1 MRQDEETQSESGDDA
16 TSPDPAGAD
25 QTSAGEISSEAADTD
40 DGARDG
46 ADVSGANDGVDPDA
60 SAIEQ
65 LVGADKLR
73 GELMEFADWFQNQVT
88 SVDIAIQ
95 AGILFAAVAPAAVF
109 GPQLKKFIQGQVAP
123 RAPYGVLRRAASAFA
138 HLATPIALFIILQL
152 AVVALKTVGVSTGLA
167 EAGVSL
173 LTAWIVIRLVTLV
186 IRSPFWS
193 KFAFYVAWP
202 IAALDAFGV
211 LDDVVLQLQ
220 AFSVPIG
227 EDAAGNSQRFSALD
241 LIRTV
246 FIFGVLFWGASFGGN
261 FIKGRINAIDE
272 LTVSFKALLAKIL
285 DVLLPVIA
293 LIAALQIVGF
303 PFGTLAIFGG
313 AVGLGIGLGMQRTV
327 SNFFAGFTLIADKSI
342 KPGDVIEVG
351 DTYGWV
357 TNMSARYVSVRT
369 RDGTAH
375 LVPNDIFINE
385 GVTNWS
391 HSDRVVRLHA
401 PFGVSY
407 STKDLRNLAR
417 RAEET
422 VLEVERV
429 LKTPSPRCNLM
440 EFGDNSIN
448 FDLRF
453 WINDPANGSANVRS
467 DVLMAIWDLLEEMDI
482 EVPFPQR
489 DLHIKSAPD
498 GLKMALEDQSG
509 AVLSQ
514 RREGADAAE

>member
-1 MRQDEETQSESGDDA
+1 MRQDDDPQGQDADAENISEQD
-16 TSPDPAGAD
+16 AGAD
-25 QTSAGEISSEAADTD
+25 ETASPES
-40 DGARDG
+40 
-46 ADVSGANDGVDPDA
+46 ADVAPGDGQSGDAVILDPET

-65 LVGADKLR
+65 LVGVDKLR
-73 GELMEFADWFQNQVT
+73 TEAVNFLHWFESQML
-88 SVDIAIQ
+88 SIDIAIQ
-95 AGILFAAVAPAAVF
+95 AGILFVALAPAAMF
-109 GPQLKKFIQGQVAP
+109 GPQLKKFIQSQVAP
-123 RAPYGVLRRAASAFA
+123 RAPYGILRRAASAFA
-138 HLATPIALFIILQL
+138 HLATPIALISILQL
-152 AVVALKTVGVSTGLA
+152 TVVALKTAGVSTGLT
-167 EAGVSL
+167 EASVSL
-173 LTAWIVIRLVTLV
+173 LAAWIIIRLVSLV
-186 IRSPFWS
+186 IRSSFWS
-193 KFAFYVAWP
+193 KVAFYVAWP

-211 LDDVVLQLQ
+211 LDDVVVQLQ
-220 AFSVPIG
+220 AFSIPIG
-227 EDAAGNSQRFSALD
+227 KDELGNAQRFSALD

-246 FIFGVLFWGASFGGN
+246 FIFGILFWGASFGGN

-272 LTVSFKALLAKIL
+272 LTVSFKALLSKIL
-285 DVLLPVIA
+285 DVLLPVVA

-375 LVPNDIFINE
+375 LVPNDHFINQ

-407 STKDLRNLAR
+407 STKDLRELAR
-417 RAEET
+417 RSEAT
-422 VLEVERV
+422 ALEVERV
-429 LKTPSPRCNLM
+429 LKTPAPRCNLM

-453 WINDPANGSANVRS
+453 WINDPANGTANVRS
-467 DVLMAIWDLLEEMDI
+467 DVMMAVWDMLAEMGI

-489 DLHIKSAPD
+489 DLHIKSAPAGFTMTLEKPD
-498 GLKMALEDQSG
+498 GEP
-509 AVLSQ
+509 LSQ
-514 RREGADAAE
+514 RREGAEAAE

>member
-1 MRQDEETQSESGDDA
+1 MRQDEETQAENNGNAHPSDASGQSDA
-16 TSPDPAGAD
+16 PADGVA
-25 QTSAGEISSEAADTD
+25 AGE
-40 DGARDG
+40 
-46 ADVSGANDGVDPDA
+46 GVAPDA
-60 SAIEQ
+60 SAIEK
-65 LVGADKLR
+65 LVGFDKLR
-73 GELMEFADWFQNQVT
+73 GELIEILGWLQTQMLTIDV
-88 SVDIAIQ
+88 AIQ
-95 AGILFAAVAPAAVF
+95 AGILFAAVAPAALF
-109 GPQLKKFIQGQVAP
+109 GPQLRKFIQGQVAP

-138 HLATPIALFIILQL
+138 HLATPIALFVILQL
-152 AVVALKTVGVSTGLA
+152 AVLALKTAGVSTGLV

-211 LDDVVLQLQ
+211 LDDVVVQLQ
-220 AFSVPIG
+220 AFSIPIG
-227 EDAAGNSQRFSALD
+227 EDAGGNTQRFSALD

-246 FIFGVLFWGASFGGN
+246 FIFGVLFWAASFASN

-285 DVLLPVIA
+285 DVMLPVIA

-401 PFGVSY
+401 PFGVAY
-407 STKDLRNLAR
+407 STKDLRDLAR
-417 RAEET
+417 RAEAT
-422 VLEVERV
+422 ALDVERV
-429 LKTPSPRCNLM
+429 LKTPAPRCNLM
-440 EFGDNSIN
+440 EFGDSSIN

-453 WINDPANGSANVRS
+453 WINDPANGSSNVRS
-467 DVLMAIWDLLEEMDI
+467 DVLMAVWDLLAEMDI

-498 GLKMALEDQSG
+498 GLKMALEDRDG

-514 RREGADAAE
+514 RREGVTAAE

>member
-1 MRQDEETQSESGDDA
+1 MRQDEET
-16 TSPDPAGAD
+16 GANGANE
-25 QTSAGEISSEAADTD
+25 SAGQSSDQSVDEPTEPQSPSAENASTHPDEI
-40 DGARDG
+40 GAEPSAVQ
-46 ADVSGANDGVDPDA
+46 ADV

-65 LVGADKLR
+65 LVGVDALR
-73 GELMEFADWFQNQVT
+73 GQLDSLLGWFQSQMLT
-88 SVDIAIQ
+88 LDLTIQ
-95 AGILFAAVAPAAVF
+95 AVLLIAALVPAAIF
-109 GPQLKKFIQGQVAP
+109 GPQLRKLIQSQIAP

-138 HLATPIALFIILQL
+138 HLATPVALFITLQV
-152 AVVALKTVGVSTGLA
+152 AVAALRAAGVSTGLVA
-167 EAGVSL
+167 AGVSL

-193 KFAFYVAWP
+193 KVAFYLAWP
-202 IAALDAFGV
+202 IAALDAFSV
-211 LDDVVLQLQ
+211 LDDVVIQLQ
-220 AFSVPIG
+220 AFSIPIG
-227 EDAAGNSQRFSALD
+227 EDANGNAQRFSALD

-246 FIFGVLFWGASFGGN
+246 FVFGVLFWAASFASN

-285 DVLLPVIA
+285 DVLLPVVA

-357 TNMSARYVSVRT
+357 TDMSARYVSVRT

-401 PFGVSY
+401 PFGIAY
-407 STKDLRNLAR
+407 GTKGLRELAQR
-417 RAEET
+417 VEET
-422 VLEVERV
+422 VLGVERV
-429 LKTPSPRCNLM
+429 LKSPSPRCNLM

-467 DVLMAIWDLLEEMDI
+467 DVLMAIWDLLVDMNI

-498 GLKMALEDQSG
+498 GLKMVLESADG
-509 AVLSQ
+509 KAVSQ
-514 RREGADAAE
+514 RREGAEAAE

>member
-1 MRQDEETQSESGDDA
+1 MTQDESGTGGDDA
-16 TSPDPAGAD
+16 NTPEPTPPATESNATD
-25 QTSAGEISSEAADTD
+25 AAGDAPAETTAAPANGAADE
-40 DGARDG
+40 
-46 ADVSGANDGVDPDA
+46 S

-65 LVGADKLR
+65 LVGFDSIRDSLGDVPNWLQSQMLTTDVA
-73 GELMEFADWFQNQVT
+73 V
-88 SVDIAIQ
+88 Q
-95 AGILFAAVAPAAVF
+95 AGLLIAAIAPAAVF
-109 GPQLKKFIQGQVAP
+109 GPQLRKFIQSQVAP
-123 RAPYGVLRRAASAFA
+123 RAPYGVLRRAANAFG
-138 HLATPIALFIILQL
+138 HLATPIALFIILQI
-152 AVVALKTVGVSTGLA
+152 AVGVLRTFNAGTGLA
-167 EAGVSL
+167 EAGISL

-193 KFAFYVAWP
+193 KVAFYVAWP

-211 LDDVVLQLQ
+211 LDDVVRQLD

-227 EDAAGNSQRFSALD
+227 EDENGNPERFSALEF
-241 LIRTV
+241 IRTL
-246 FIFGVLFWGASFGGN
+246 FIFGVLFWAASLANN
-261 FIKGRINAIDE
+261 FIKGRIGAIDE
-272 LTVSFKALLAKIL
+272 LTVSFKALLSKIL
-285 DVLLPVIA
+285 DVLLPIVA
-293 LIAALQIVGF
+293 LVAALQIVGF

-351 DTYGWV
+351 ETYGWV
-357 TNMSARYVSVRT
+357 TNMSARYVSIRT

-375 LVPNDIFINE
+375 LVPNDMFINE

-407 STKDLRNLAR
+407 ATRDLRGLAR
-417 RAEET
+417 RTEET
-422 VLEVERV
+422 ALEVDRV
-429 LKTPSPRCNLM
+429 LKSPAPRCNLM

-453 WINDPANGSANVRS
+453 WINDPANGTNNVRS
-467 DVLMAIWDLLEEMDI
+467 DVMMAIWDMLQEMGV

-489 DLHIKSAPD
+489 DVHIKSAPD
-498 GLKMALEDQSG
+498 GLAMALETRDG
-509 AVLSQ
+509 AVISQ
-514 RREGADAAE
+514 RREASEET

>member
-1 MRQDEETQSESGDDA
+1 MRQDEETQGESGADPDA
-16 TSPDPAGAD
+16 QPPAG
-25 QTSAGEISSEAADTD
+25 SEAENGAEETAPAD
-40 DGARDG
+40 
-46 ADVSGANDGVDPDA
+46 SGASDAADAAGGDAIDPDA

-65 LVGADKLR
+65 LVGVDELR
-73 GELMEFADWFQNQVT
+73 REVIDIVGWVQTQMLT
-88 SVDIAIQ
+88 VDVAVQ
-95 AGILFAAVAPAAVF
+95 AGILFAALAPAALF
-109 GPQLKKFIQGQVAP
+109 GPQLRKFIQSQVAP

-138 HLATPIALFIILQL
+138 HLATPIALFVILQL
-152 AVVALKTVGVSTGLA
+152 AVVALKTAGLSTGLT

-193 KFAFYVAWP
+193 KVAFYVAWP

-211 LDDVVLQLQ
+211 LDEVVVQLQ
-220 AFSVPIG
+220 AFSIPIG
-227 EDAAGNSQRFSALD
+227 EDSAGNPQRFSALD

-246 FIFGVLFWGASFGGN
+246 FIFGVLFWAASFASN

-342 KPGDVIEVG
+342 KPGDVIEVA

-357 TNMSARYVSVRT
+357 TDMSARYVSVRT

-407 STKDLRNLAR
+407 ATKDLRGLAR

-422 VLEVERV
+422 ALEVERV

-467 DVLMAIWDLLEEMDI
+467 DVLMAIWDLLEEMGV

-489 DLHIKSAPD
+489 DLHIKSAPEGLTMTLENKD
-498 GLKMALEDQSG
+498 GET
-509 AVLSQ
+509 LSQ
-514 RREGADAAE
+514 RREGAAAAE

>member
-1 MRQDEETQSESGDDA
+1 MRQDAQTQSEPAASEETDA
-16 TSPDPAGAD
+16 PQESDAAPENDVAAPAGDAE
-25 QTSAGEISSEAADTD
+25 QSDTAMPD
-40 DGARDG
+40 
-46 ADVSGANDGVDPDA
+46 SDA

-65 LVGADKLR
+65 LVGVDTLR
-73 GELMEFADWFQNQVT
+73 SELIEAIGWVESRMLTLDV
-88 SVDIAIQ
+88 AIQ
-95 AGILFAAVAPAAVF
+95 AGILFAALLPAALF
-109 GPQLKKFIQGQVAP
+109 GPQLKKFIQSQVAP

-138 HLATPIALFIILQL
+138 HLATPIALFIILQA
-152 AVVALKTVGVSTGLA
+152 AVVALGTAGISTGLTA
-167 EAGVSL
+167 AAVSL

-193 KFAFYVAWP
+193 KVAFYVAWP

-211 LDDVVLQLQ
+211 LDDVVVQLQ
-220 AFSVPIG
+220 AFSIPIG
-227 EDAAGNSQRFSALD
+227 EDANGNAQRFSALD
-241 LIRTV
+241 FIRTI
-246 FIFGVLFWGASFGGN
+246 FIFGILFWAASFGGN

-357 TNMSARYVSVRT
+357 TGMSARYVSVRT

-407 STKDLRNLAR
+407 STKDLRGLAR

-422 VLEVERV
+422 ALEVERV

-467 DVLMAIWDLLEEMDI
+467 DVLMAVWDMLAEMGVEI
-482 EVPFPQR
+482 PFPQR
-489 DLHIKSAPD
+489 DLHIKSAPE
-498 GLKMALEDQSG
+498 GFSMTLENDAGQ
-509 AVLSQ
+509 AISQ
-514 RREGADAAE
+514 RREGAAAAE